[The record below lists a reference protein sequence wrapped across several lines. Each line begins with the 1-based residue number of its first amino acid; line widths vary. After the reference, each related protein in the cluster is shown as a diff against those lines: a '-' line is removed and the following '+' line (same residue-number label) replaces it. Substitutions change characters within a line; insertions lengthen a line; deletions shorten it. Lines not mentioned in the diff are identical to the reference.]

1 MDRGLCNAIVHE
13 VADAMSCDD
22 GVVLY
27 DAVGDNYG
35 CGRSCCVV
43 AMNGGGGRSPCYPCY
58 SGYKLLG
65 LHFDAVVRS

>member
-43 AMNGGGGRSPCYPCY
+43 AMNGGEAFTVLSM
-58 SGYKLLG
+58 LLG
-65 LHFDAVVRS
+65 V